1 MPYSSFIV
9 GLELAGGVSLHGSMS
24 SWPAEHDMDGR
35 ASKTESPGILWLKSC
50 GPSLCLTAFR
60 GGLLQMPHALVAG
73 PAILGLMT
81 PQTAG
86 KQAAQTKS
94 QRSTMM
100 PAGPDIRTGDLLFP
114 CPTQTAARLC
124 PEVRIL
130 KKQNDR

>member
-73 PAILGLMT
+73 TSYP
-81 PQTAG
+81 
-86 KQAAQTKS
+86 
-94 QRSTMM
+94 
-100 PAGPDIRTGDLLFP
+100 GPDDSTDSGQAGSSDEESEEYHDASGTRH
-114 CPTQTAARLC
+114 
-124 PEVRIL
+124 
-130 KKQNDR
+130 KDR